1 MKAQFS
7 FRSQSLAIRLTLF
20 GIVFLGGTLVS
31 GTAPLPGSA
40 HSALCPTIG
49 ILLGTLLIFPRR
61 EWPAFLAATAPAIII
76 SIFLEETPPEAT
88 LLLWTVHHIQ
98 AIAGAY
104 LMQVLGTPRPRI
116 DSLQDLTEFTA
127 IGGVI
132 ATVLGATLGSI
143 VASRFYPDESI
154 NALWKSWASAHLLGT
169 MTVAPVLLTWDT
181 ERIQKFFQQKR
192 RRITEAIL
200 LTLAAGAWSMVV
212 LSGLLNWSRVD
223 EFLIL
228 PLIMWAPARFGMRG
242 AALINLLIA
251 ILATALAMNGYGE
264 YARTGVFEYRT
275 LLGLQMLLAVST
287 LSTLALGAVLG
298 EREQAL
304 DDLEAALRDKEL
316 LHREIHHRVKNNLNL
331 IASLLSVQ
339 SEYVRDP
346 EDIRVLEDARSRVIA
361 TARIHER
368 LTYRSDIS
376 SVDFGEYLTLL
387 GEEFRSSSPRQDVA
401 ITIKTIEVSLAFE
414 HAIYAGLI
422 VNELAT
428 NALIHAFPGGRGG
441 TITITLANL
450 DPHLLRLTVAD
461 DGIGLPAG
469 VNPAASASMGMMV
482 VQSLTKQ
489 LGATVDVRSG
499 PGTTFTIDFPA

>member
-7 FRSQSLAIRLTLF
+7 FRSQPLTTRLTLF
-20 GIVFLGGTLVS
+20 GIIFLGGTLVS
-31 GTAPLPGSA
+31 GTAPLPGSV

-61 EWPAFLAATAPAIII
+61 EWPAFLAATSPAIII
-76 SIFLEETPPEAT
+76 SIFLEPTPPDAT
-88 LLLWTVHHIQ
+88 LLLWAVHHVQ
-98 AIAGAY
+98 ALVGAY
-104 LMQVLGTPRPRI
+104 LMQTLGTPRPRI
-116 DSLQDLTEFTA
+116 DSLQDLLEFTA

-154 NALWKSWASAHLLGT
+154 NALWKSWASSHLLGT
-169 MTVAPVLLTWDT
+169 MTVAPVVLTWDT
-181 ERIQKFFQQKR
+181 KRIRQFFQQKR
-192 RRITEAIL
+192 KRVTEAIL
-200 LTLAAGAWSMVV
+200 LTLAAIAWSMVI
-212 LSGLLNWSRVD
+212 LTGLLNWSRVD

-242 AALINLLIA
+242 AAWINLLIA
-251 ILATALAMNGYGE
+251 IMANALAINGYGE
-264 YARTGVFEYRT
+264 YARAGVFEYRN

-287 LSTLALGAVLG
+287 LSTLALGVVLG

-304 DDLEAALRDKEL
+304 EDLETALHDKEL

-339 SEYVRDP
+339 AEYVRDP
-346 EDIRVLEDARSRVIA
+346 EDVRLLEDARSRVIA

-368 LTYRSDIS
+368 LTYRADIS
-376 SVDFGEYLTLL
+376 RVDFGEYLTLL
-387 GEEFRSSSPRQDVA
+387 GEEFRSSSPRRD
-401 ITIKTIEVSLAFE
+401 ITITVNSVDVTLEFE
-414 HAIYAGLI
+414 RAIYAGLI

-428 NALIHAFPGGRGG
+428 NALVHAFPAGRAG
-441 TITITLANL
+441 TISITLANTNTR
-450 DPHLLRLTVAD
+450 HLRLTVAD
-461 DGIGLPAG
+461 DGMGLPPN
-469 VNPAASASMGMMV
+469 VNPDESSSMGMMV
-482 VQSLTKQ
+482 VASLSKQ
-489 LGATVDVRSG
+489 LGAELTIQSG

>member
-1 MKAQFS
+1 
-7 FRSQSLAIRLTLF
+7 
-20 GIVFLGGTLVS
+20 V
-31 GTAPLPGSA
+31 

-76 SIFLEETPPEAT
+76 SIFLEGTPPEAT
-88 LLLWTVHHIQ
+88 LLIWGVHHAQ
-98 AIAGAY
+98 ALVGAY

-116 DSLQDLTEFTA
+116 DSLQDLIEFTA

-132 ATVLGATLGSI
+132 ATVLGATLGAVVS
-143 VASRFYPDESI
+143 SRFFPDESI
-154 NALWKSWASAHLLGT
+154 NALWKSWASSHLLGT
-169 MTVAPVLLTWDT
+169 MTVAPLLLTWDT
-181 ERIQKFFQQKR
+181 ERIQHFFQQKR

-200 LTLAAGAWSMVV
+200 LTLAACAWSMVV
-212 LSGLLNWSRVD
+212 LTGLLDWSRVD

-242 AALINLLIA
+242 AAWINILIA
-251 ILATALAMNGYGE
+251 ILANALAMNGYGE
-264 YARTGVFEYRT
+264 YARAGAFEYRT
-275 LLGLQMLLAVST
+275 LLGLQMILAVST

-339 SEYVRDP
+339 AEYVRDP
-346 EDIRVLEDARSRVIA
+346 EDVRLLEDARSRVIA

-368 LTYRSDIS
+368 LTYRADIS
-376 SVDFGEYLTLL
+376 RVDFGEYLTLL
-387 GEEFRSSSPRQDVA
+387 GEEFRSTSPRKD
-401 ITIKTIEVSLAFE
+401 ITITVDTVEVSLEFE
-414 HAIYAGLI
+414 RAIYAGLI

-428 NALIHAFPGGRGG
+428 NALTHAFPEGRGG
-441 TITITLANL
+441 TIAITLKNTNQR
-450 DPHLLRLTVAD
+450 HLSLSVSDNGT
-461 DGIGLPAG
+461 GLPAN
-469 VNPAASASMGMMV
+469 VSPAASSSMGMMV
-482 VQSLTKQ
+482 VQSLSKQ
-489 LGATVDVRSG
+489 LGAKLDVKSG
-499 PGTTFTIDFPA
+499 PGTTFTIEFTA